1 MYPPDPWDEVI
12 SMDDT
17 HLLQF
22 RCADIG
28 IQCNAS
34 LRAREEEELMRQ
46 ISKHAADVHGML
58 DVDDETMR
66 KIKGAVR
73 TVEE

>member
-1 MYPPDPWDEVI
+1 
-12 SMDDT
+12 MDDT

-46 ISKHAADVHGML
+46 IAKHAADVHGMSE
-58 DVDDETMR
+58 VDDETMGR
-66 KIKGAVR
+66 IKGAIKPVG
-73 TVEE
+73 EC